1 MSAVAIDETKVRE
14 IVADCLDLEIE
25 ELTLTDH
32 FIDHYGADSL
42 NAIEVLAR
50 LEKEFNVTIP
60 QEELANMVN
69 LSAVLEVLSRAT
81 AR

>member
-1 MSAVAIDETKVRE
+1 MSTVAINEPKVRE
-14 IVADCLDLEIE
+14 IVADCLDLELD

-50 LEKEFNVTIP
+50 LEKEFHVTIP
-60 QEELANMVN
+60 QEELPNMVN
-69 LSAVLEVLSRAT
+69 LAAVLEVLSRAT

>member
-1 MSAVAIDETKVRE
+1 MSTVAIDQAKVRE
-14 IVADCLDLEIE
+14 IVADCLDLEVD
-25 ELTLTDH
+25 ELTLTDL

-50 LEKEFNVTIP
+50 LEKEFSVTIA
-60 QEELANMVN
+60 QEELSNMVN
-69 LSAVLEVLSRAT
+69 LEAVLDVLSRAT

>member
-14 IVADCLDLEIE
+14 IVADCLDLEID

-50 LEKEFNVTIP
+50 LEKQFNVTIP
-60 QEELANMVN
+60 QDELANMVN
-69 LSAVLEVLSRAT
+69 LAAVLEVLSRAT